1 MKPIDVIKY
10 FEKGEALLGISRIIL
25 RIRRRKNT
33 MENEDAPKRKVLT
46 MLLSRTK
53 LLQEFL

>member
-1 MKPIDVIKY
+1 MKPIDFIKY

-33 MENEDAPKRKVLT
+33 MENEDAPKREVLT